1 MSADAGHLQ
10 ALIEY
15 FESLSPESVQELERF
30 YARDAYFK
38 DPFNEVRSAEEIR
51 AIFSRMFRQL
61 SQPRFSIREWTGDGR
76 GYFLVWDLAFRSR
89 WMRGGAAQ
97 VIHGAS
103 HLRFNAEGKVVYHRD
118 YWDAAEELYAKLP
131 LIGAVVRLLRRL
143 SG

>member
-1 MSADAGHLQ
+1 MSDAAGHLQ
-10 ALIEY
+10 ALIET
-15 FESLSPESVQELERF
+15 FETLSEESVQELEQF

-38 DPFNEVRSAEEIR
+38 DPFNEVRSAGEIR

-61 SQPRFSIREWTGDGR
+61 AQPKFGIREWTGDGR
-76 GYFLVWDLAFRSR
+76 GYFLVWDLTFSSR

-118 YWDAAEELYAKLP
+118 YWDTAEELYAKLP
-131 LIGAVVRLLRRL
+131 LVGALMRLLRRL